1 MPIVAEGISLNPD
14 KTLNFG
20 NHTAKEKVKVKD
32 FDVDGR
38 LYSVKTH
45 NEVTRLEQDG
55 KMLIECVPGASFFNF
70 RVTETEAVCEASGA
84 GVTNFTMELI
94 PDAEYKVY
102 VGGPVIGSMKAGMS
116 GKISFSAELDEKPVK
131 IEIKKL

>member
-1 MPIVAEGISLNPD
+1 MPIVPEGISLNAD
-14 KTLNFG
+14 KTINFG
-20 NHTAKEKVKVKD
+20 QHTAKEKIKVKD
-32 FDVDGR
+32 FDAEGR

-70 RVTETEAVCEASGA
+70 SLAETGVACEASGA
-84 GVTNFTMELI
+84 GVTNFTLELT
-94 PDAEYKVY
+94 PDTEYRFY
-102 VGGPVIGSMKAGMS
+102 VGGPAIGSMTSARS
-116 GKISFSAELDEKPVK
+116 GKISFSAELEETPTK